1 MNKALFLFL
10 TIFLFQNSTAGQII
24 KEKFISKPAITWAKA
39 YSQFLTCS
47 SHFKLEY
54 KFEPKVVGK
63 LNVLSELANSYSIP
77 VKELQKSYNLAVER
91 AADEVLAELS
101 QEAKETVGDEDVAFL
116 MLDLPNYTIL
126 NFEKFITDFA
136 NRNSQRFL
144 ERSMRKCLEELR
156 YSPMIRAF
164 LKSCECKELLKE
176 FPKDVKSLVYQKLST
191 IQEKLVENPDACKGN
206 ELKFIIENLKKFG
219 FAE

>member
-1 MNKALFLFL
+1 MNKALLLFL
-10 TIFLFQNSTAGQII
+10 TILLFQNSTAGQIT
-24 KEKFISKPAITWAKA
+24 KEKFISKPAITWTKA

-47 SHFKLEY
+47 SQFKLEY

-63 LNVLSELANSYSIP
+63 LNIFSELANSYSIP

-101 QEAKETVGDEDVAFL
+101 QEAEETVGDEDVAFL

-136 NRNSQRFL
+136 NRNSRRFL
-144 ERSMRKCLEELR
+144 ERSMKKCIELR

-176 FPKDVKSLVYQKLST
+176 FPRDVKSLVFLKLST

-206 ELKFIIENLKKFG
+206 ELKFIIGNLKKFG